1 MIDAIGVGN
10 VQVNIKLMVGEPKRY
25 VIYRVLY
32 VPELACNLVSV
43 RAVVG
48 KRSLVNLNTAWIQN
62 PSGNLYG
69 TGLLV
74 GKLYQLDCEP
84 VSTEHASVALKQH
97 SDPDLWHQR
106 LRHLNAQHLKE
117 AIQKKL

>member
-1 MIDAIGVGN
+1 
-10 VQVNIKLMVGEPKRY
+10 MVGEPKKY

-32 VPELACNLVSV
+32 APELACNLVSV
-43 RAVVG
+43 RTVVAKG
-48 KRSLVNLNTAWIQN
+48 SLVNLNTGFKIQVEICVVQAQ
-62 PSGNLYG
+62 
-69 TGLLV
+69 LLV

-97 SDPDLWHQR
+97 SDLDLWHQR